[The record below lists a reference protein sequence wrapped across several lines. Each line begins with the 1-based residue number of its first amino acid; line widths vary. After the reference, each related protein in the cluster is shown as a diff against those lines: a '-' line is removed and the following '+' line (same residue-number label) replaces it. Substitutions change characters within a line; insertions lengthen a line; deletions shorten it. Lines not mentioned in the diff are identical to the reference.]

1 MTVVGRVLP
10 MRNSASTMFS
20 VYGNVRSARWPPF
33 IAAPSPAPASG
44 PKPLPLWPGVSPSRA
59 VPCAGIFRPRLPS
72 PVRRRRLYCSFA
84 LAAHEFFN
92 SINPITFRTINV
104 FFAMLSAR
112 IGFLSITTDAGI
124 AEVHTEKCPESAG
137 NYNGPAQGALPGL
150 PIMLVP
156 MRPRL
161 SVPCACSVGVASNVL
176 RQGLQGGRT
185 AGAPRRRSFR
195 GF

>member
-1 MTVVGRVLP
+1 MGKDARQLP
-10 MRNSASTMFS
+10 GVASS
-20 VYGNVRSARWPPF
+20 R
-33 IAAPSPAPASG
+33 AAPVTGSLLPRMATPAHSG
-44 PKPLPLWPGVSPSRA
+44 
-59 VPCAGIFRPRLPS
+59 
-72 PVRRRRLYCSFA
+72 RLYCSFA

-112 IGFLSITTDAGI
+112 IGFLLTTTDAGI

-156 MRPRL
+156 MRPLL
-161 SVPCACSVGVASNVL
+161 SVPCACSVGVAHRAVGKGS
-176 RQGLQGGRT
+176 RT
-185 AGAPRRRSFR
+185 GERRVCARKRSFR
-195 GF
+195 GFSYKQVLNEYYRPFSDVQVFDYFLIDIRFSLLRFI